1 MKKIRS
7 KKGMTLVEL
16 VVTVAILGMV
26 ASLGVGMV
34 SSAIRNYSVASTT
47 SQEQDTAL
55 SVESLITQSVRIYG
69 KVTERDLPATKK
81 SDVVEKDVTALYL
94 YFDGDTLVTVRS
106 EMDNGVQYTTVLKY
120 EGVKQIS
127 MTPKKQKADV
137 AATDPNKNFVFVDY
151 EIEMMEGYTLSGSV
165 VMNNAASDYVIPAN
179 DEGLI
184 DTGAMVVIDKT
195 KNSAISIVS

>member
-55 SVESLITQSVRIYG
+55 SIESLISQTARIYG
-69 KVTERDLPATKK
+69 KVTSRPLPATNK
-81 SDVVEKDVTALYL
+81 SDVVEKDVTAFYM
-94 YFDGDTLVTVRS
+94 YFDGDTLVTIRS
-106 EMDNGVQYTTVLKY
+106 EMENKVQYTTVLKY
-120 EGVKQIS
+120 DGVKEIVL
-127 MTPKKQKADV
+127 TPKKQKADV
-137 AATDPNKNFVFVDY
+137 EATDPNKNFVFVDY
-151 EIEMMEGYTLSGSV
+151 EINMMDGYSLKGSV
-165 VMNNAASDYVIPAN
+165 VMNNAASDYVIPAATSSLI
-179 DEGLI
+179 DEGSMI
-184 DTGAMVVIDKT
+184 IIDKS
-195 KNSAISIVS
+195 KNEAIAIVS